1 LRLSELSCIGED
13 KQFREKT
20 VPAKRQFSNDRLAC
34 VGGCALNYISGFV
47 LFIIKAIGKL

>member
-13 KQFREKT
+13 KHFREKN

-34 VGGCALNYISGFV
+34 VGGWLSIPLKILLNF
-47 LFIIKAIGKL
+47 FFN